1 MLVENHLQTK
11 VVLQFSFFSLAVK
24 VLTRVCLGRVKIM
37 RWSSFARDLL
47 FNDGINLVV
56 KVRLYF
62 DNEQG
67 RLPQPVIEHLIINYH
82 DLILRRYWLLKANVK
97 VSVLMMLMT

>member
-1 MLVENHLQTK
+1 MLVENHLHTK
-11 VVLQFSFFSLAVK
+11 VILQSSFLK
-24 VLTRVCLGRVKIM
+24 VKIM
-37 RWSSFARDLL
+37 RWSSFAKDLL
-47 FNDGINLVV
+47 FNDGIDLVV

-67 RLPQPVIEHLIINYH
+67 RLHQPVIEHLIINYH
-82 DLILRRYWLLKANVK
+82 DLILRRYWLSKANVK